1 MDANVV
7 TRWDQ
12 LLEEFAKDERFAGA
26 SLQLQG
32 EKLVVQRDGKVVEL
46 VVSDRLLEVGNGE
59 LVEGM
64 KSLAYRR
71 LTYRK

>member
-1 MDANVV
+1 MDAIV
-7 TRWDQ
+7 TKWDQ
-12 LLEEFAKDERFAGA
+12 LLEEFATDERFAGA

-32 EKLVVQRDGKVVEL
+32 RKLVVQRDGKVVEL